1 MTPTEALA
9 AIDKVEES
17 IQRIRNLDV
26 GLKNAL
32 VADLDRLRGFAASG
46 VMVGDRLMIK
56 PKAREC
62 SKEEM
67 LAVASKVM
75 EDHKDTFRAL
85 ADI

>member
-1 MTPTEALA
+1 MNPTEAQAL
-9 AIDKVEES
+9 IDKMEAAV
-17 IQRIRNLDV
+17 QRIRNLDA

-32 VADLDRLRGFAASG
+32 VADMDRLREFAASG

-85 ADI
+85 ADM

>member
-1 MTPTEALA
+1 MNPAEALA

-17 IQRIRNLDV
+17 IHRIRNLDV

-32 VADLDRLRGFAASG
+32 VAELDRLRGFAASG

-85 ADI
+85 ADM